1 MEIINFQILKSDNLT
16 INCDLRS
23 IPENRKKP
31 LVIFLHGFKSFRNWG
46 FIPFCCEFFAKNGFM
61 VINFDYS
68 MNGIIDSEK
77 SIFDTEIFARQTISS
92 HLNDFIYL
100 IEKIKA
106 KDIVIN
112 DYLARYWNNQVFT
125 IGHSMGGAISLLGY
139 DKVRQD
145 KIVLWATIS
154 QIDRN
159 TERQKQIWKE
169 KGYTEI
175 KIMPSEQILHL
186 NYSYIE
192 DKEKIH
198 QFLLDIQDRLF
209 SIGSHLATDASKME
223 KVKDMLPSLFDED
236 ILVLEKAIDEME
248 EHLEPM
254 KFFVLPGGHPL
265 VSHCHI
271 ARCICRR
278 SERNV
283 VRYSR
288 HHNTIDPHI
297 LPYLNRLSDYLFVLS
312 RYITKLLGAPE
323 FPWIP
328 KRQ

>member
-1 MEIINFQILKSDNLT
+1 MASKIYTKTGDKGNTGLFGGTRVSKDDLQIEAYGTVDELNSYIGLLRDLILSSD
-16 INCDLRS
+16 
-23 IPENRKKP
+23 
-31 LVIFLHGFKSFRNWG
+31 
-46 FIPFCCEFFAKNGFM
+46 
-61 VINFDYS
+61 
-68 MNGIIDSEK
+68 
-77 SIFDTEIFARQTISS
+77 
-92 HLNDFIYL
+92 
-100 IEKIKA
+100 
-106 KDIVIN
+106 
-112 DYLARYWNNQVFT
+112 
-125 IGHSMGGAISLLGY
+125 
-139 DKVRQD
+139 
-145 KIVLWATIS
+145 
-154 QIDRN
+154 
-159 TERQKQIWKE
+159 
-169 KGYTEI
+169 
-175 KIMPSEQILHL
+175 
-186 NYSYIE
+186 IE

-223 KVKDMLPSLFDED
+223 KVKDMLPPLFDAD
-236 ILVLEKAIDEME
+236 IQVLEKAIDEME

-283 VRYSR
+283 VRYFR
-288 HHNTIDPHI
+288 HHNTIDSHI

>member
-1 MEIINFQILKSDNLT
+1 MASKIYTKTGDKGNTGLFGGTRVSKDDLQIEAYGTVDELNSYIGLLRDLILSSD
-16 INCDLRS
+16 
-23 IPENRKKP
+23 
-31 LVIFLHGFKSFRNWG
+31 
-46 FIPFCCEFFAKNGFM
+46 
-61 VINFDYS
+61 
-68 MNGIIDSEK
+68 
-77 SIFDTEIFARQTISS
+77 
-92 HLNDFIYL
+92 
-100 IEKIKA
+100 
-106 KDIVIN
+106 
-112 DYLARYWNNQVFT
+112 
-125 IGHSMGGAISLLGY
+125 
-139 DKVRQD
+139 
-145 KIVLWATIS
+145 
-154 QIDRN
+154 
-159 TERQKQIWKE
+159 
-169 KGYTEI
+169 
-175 KIMPSEQILHL
+175 
-186 NYSYIE
+186 IE

-209 SIGSHLATDASKME
+209 SIGSHLATDVSKME
-223 KVKDMLPSLFDED
+223 KVKDMLPPLFDAD
-236 ILVLEKAIDEME
+236 IQALEKAIDEME